1 VASGGLH
8 CGGEAAVQ
16 EQPRDPGGHGGVTR
30 ILGGGVEE
38 AERRKRTVRMASR
51 LYSDAPRRRGGL
63 EYLLFAPPKLVSV
76 QHIITRRLERLQ

>member
-1 VASGGLH
+1 LGFPPSLLLDYLGDSGAGAGSLRRAASGGLR

-51 LYSDAPRRRGGL
+51 L
-63 EYLLFAPPKLVSV
+63 
-76 QHIITRRLERLQ
+76 